1 MIIFKFFLV
10 QISGGPPSNPA
21 TPLNNNLD
29 LLADFGDMKLGQWVV
44 WFVVVCWLIDKQ
56 LVG

>member
-44 WFVVVCWLIDKQ
+44 WFCGGW
-56 LVG
+56 LVGWLDG